1 VSRTSSPQSSGGAGL
16 IVINGQVLTADRRRP
31 RAEAV
36 AIRGTKVVAVG
47 SNDEARRAVPGAEII
62 DADRRTVLPG
72 LIDAHNHFLATG
84 ESLASIDVRYPAV
97 ASVADLVDVIAA
109 AASAGTGGYLRAYG
123 FDHAKYERAPTRWD
137 LDSAAPGTPVL
148 VGHVSGHY
156 LLASSLAMQRR
167 GVTEATPD
175 PPGGR
180 IDRDERGQPTGLFRD
195 AAMAL
200 VQPTAVDIGHHGP
213 NFHVAADPAE
223 LVAAIER
230 AGAAYLA
237 AGLTTVCD
245 AQVTSREL
253 TAYREAR
260 DQGRLRVRTV
270 CMPLSHQLGEYRATG
285 LAGPF
290 GDEWLSVGP
299 MKFYCDGSL
308 IGGTAAFSSDAAA
321 RSRATGAGHN
331 GRDGVGEPDGAGAGL
346 FFWDPGAFAAAIE
359 QAHLAGWQLGVHAQ
373 GDAAIGLVLDAF
385 AAAQRARPAAD
396 PRFRIEHCG
405 YPADRH
411 LARMRDLGVIAVCQP
426 RYLYDSGDEFLDKMP
441 GIAHGLQP
449 LRAELELGIRV
460 VLSSD
465 SDVASYRP
473 LDTIAAAV
481 SRQTRSGRP
490 IGPDQA
496 LTLEEAVRAHTI
508 EAAYALR
515 SEHRIGSLEPG
526 KLADLVILGGDLLAC
541 KPEQISGLGVD
552 LTMIGGR
559 VVFPPALRTGLTA
572 RRSTRHPAPIRR
584 LAGTCRSRHGGFRR
598 TQRSLHTA
606 DHISPAGSQ
615 LGLRTISTEPQR
627 RCRDR

>member
-1 VSRTSSPQSSGGAGL
+1 MSRTSSHHSSGAGL
-16 IVINGQVLTADRRRP
+16 VVINGQVLTASRRRP

-36 AIRGTKVVAVG
+36 AIRGTKIVAVG

-62 DADRRTVLPG
+62 DADQRTVLPG

-84 ESLASIDVRYPAV
+84 ESLASIDVRYPKV
-97 ASVADLVDVIAA
+97 ASVAGLVEVIAA
-109 AASAGTGGYLRAYG
+109 AASAGGESYLNAYG
-123 FDHAKYERAPTRWD
+123 FDHAKYDRAPTRWD

-156 LLASSLAMQRR
+156 MLASSLAMQRS
-167 GVTEATPD
+167 GVTETTPD

-180 IDRDERGQPTGLFRD
+180 IDRDERGQPTGMFRD

-213 NFHVAADPAE
+213 NFHVAIDPAE
-223 LVAAIER
+223 LVAAVER

-260 DQGRLRVRTV
+260 DQGRLPVRTV

-290 GDEWLSVGP
+290 GDEWLSLGP

-308 IGGTAAFSSDAAA
+308 IGGTAAFSDDAAA
-321 RSRATGAGHN
+321 RSCDIRAGNN
-331 GRDGVGEPDGAGAGL
+331 GGGGDIGEPDGAGAGL
-346 FFWDPGAFAAAIE
+346 FFWDEDAFVAAIE
-359 QAHLAGWQLGVHAQ
+359 QAHLAGWQIGVHAQ

-385 AAAQRARPAAD
+385 AAAQRAQPAAD

-405 YPADRH
+405 YPAGNH

-426 RYLYDSGDEFLDKMP
+426 RYLFDSGDEFLDTMP

-481 SRQTRSGRP
+481 NRETRSGRP
-490 IGPDQA
+490 IGQDQA
-496 LTLEEAVRAHTI
+496 LTLEEAVQAHTI
-508 EAAYALR
+508 EAAYAIR
-515 SEHRIGSLEPG
+515 AEHRIGSLEPG

-541 KPEQISGLGVD
+541 KPEEISDLGVD

-559 VVFPPALRTGLTA
+559 VA
-572 RRSTRHPAPIRR
+572 RQS
-584 LAGTCRSRHGGFRR
+584 C
-598 TQRSLHTA
+598 
-606 DHISPAGSQ
+606 
-615 LGLRTISTEPQR
+615 
-627 RCRDR
+627 